1 MSENKRLGDLAATIA
16 VQHGIS
22 RTEAAAA
29 VSAVF
34 NTIKHEL
41 RQGNAVTIKGFGSFR
56 VCTATPRMVASFRQP
71 AKMTTPR
78 PRVCFKGSVVFRD
91 KLR

>member
-34 NTIKHEL
+34 AAIKYEL
-41 RQGNAVTIKGFGSFR
+41 QQGNSVAVKGFGSFC
-56 VCTATPRMVASFRQP
+56 VCTATPRMVASFGAP

>member
-1 MSENKRLGDLAATIA
+1 MNANKRLGDLAATIA

-34 NTIKHEL
+34 AAIKHEL
-41 RQGNAVTIKGFGSFR
+41 QQGNS
-56 VCTATPRMVASFRQP
+56 VA
-71 AKMTTPR
+71 
-78 PRVCFKGSVVFRD
+78 G
-91 KLR
+91 

>member
-1 MSENKRLGDLAATIA
+1 MSENKRLGALAATIA

-22 RTEAAAA
+22 RTEAAAM

-34 NTIKHEL
+34 AAIKHEL
-41 RQGNAVTIKGFGSFR
+41 QQGNSVAVKGFGSFR
-56 VCTATPRMVASFRQP
+56 VCTATPRMVASFGAP
-71 AKMTTPR
+71 VKMTTPR

>member
-34 NTIKHEL
+34 NIIKHEL
-41 RQGNAVTIKGFGSFR
+41 RQGNAVTI
-56 VCTATPRMVASFRQP
+56 
-71 AKMTTPR
+71 
-78 PRVCFKGSVVFRD
+78 
-91 KLR
+91 

>member
-41 RQGNAVTIKGFGSFR
+41 QQGNSVAIKGFGTFR
-56 VCTATPRMVASFRQP
+56 VCTATPRMVASFGQP